1 MVETIKEAEMELS
14 EFEVWLEHA
23 GTAVLNFLIK
33 AVIALIIFLIIRRV
47 LNFLLKKLN
56 FYMEKRSVA
65 KSVRSFTLGLIKYGV
80 LFFTI
85 VTIVVQL
92 NIVASASIA
101 ALLASAGVGISLAA
115 QGALS
120 NMAGGLLLL
129 VLKPFR
135 EGDFI
140 MVQGTDISGTVDKI
154 AIYYTTITTVY
165 SEKYDIPNS
174 ELTGKAVKTVETGSK
189 RMAEVKVGIS
199 YDEDIEVVEKILHQI
214 IEADER
220 IITSESK
227 VFVDELGAHAVIMGV
242 RAMVKAK
249 DYVQVRW
256 DLNRAIRLKFIEEQ
270 IEIPYEQLDVHIK
283 QDEV

>member
-33 AVIALIIFLIIRRV
+33 AVIALIIFLIIRRG